1 MSTFALLWYAIMCTH
16 RTLLYPHT
24 YALSSLFSQYIHH
37 HAVTCD
43 PCESPWTGRSW
54 PVKPL
59 NVFHMFLHMWGCAPY
74 APLSHSSLS
83 HTIYWISNSDTMT
96 SYNPS
101 TPFFYI
107 IGHLSDGVGF
117 LQVWFLLVTPTP
129 VSPWADG
136 LMTTDSFLV
145 FLHENKAGWQP
156 WDLMVFVHDKFGLD
170 RPSWRWGNVQ
180 YMEIVPY
187 MPFFSHQRQG
197 FVKTSPCE
205 LSQMSLTRVL
215 LEDSFCSFG

>member
-24 YALSSLFSQYIHH
+24 YTLSSLFSQYIHH

-101 TPFFYI
+101 TPFFLHYWSSFWRCRLPA
-107 IGHLSDGVGF
+107 GLVLACNTYPCLTLSRRPNDHRQFSG
-117 LQVWFLLVTPTP
+117 
-129 VSPWADG
+129 VSPWEQSW
-136 LMTTDSFLV
+136 LTTL
-145 FLHENKAGWQP
+145 
-156 WDLMVFVHDKFGLD
+156 
-170 RPSWRWGNVQ
+170 RPYG
-180 YMEIVPY
+180 
-187 MPFFSHQRQG
+187 
-197 FVKTSPCE
+197 
-205 LSQMSLTRVL
+205 
-215 LEDSFCSFG
+215 FCSW